1 MKKLTDKYFVTGH
14 PIGHSLSPVIHSAF
28 FEHFNLKESYG
39 IKDIAPEDF
48 AKELESLRKSDKK
61 GFNITIPH
69 KIAAF
74 NGADVLEEYAKKVG
88 AVNTIKI
95 EGGKLYGYNTDG
107 IGFIK
112 ALEKCSVSVEGK
124 TVCILGAGGA
134 VNSIAVKTHMMGAKE
149 IIILARRIQQAEALC
164 KKHGFGIY
172 DSIENLEKYN
182 YDILVNATP
191 VGMHP
196 NEGKSP
202 VDDFKPC
209 EFVYDLIYNPF
220 KTEFLKMAEKKG
232 IKCDNGL
239 WMLVLQAAAAFE
251 IWTSLYPAEAA
262 LCEAYKRLVK
272 ALEEK

>member
-14 PIGHSLSPVIHSAF
+14 PIGHSLSPVIHGAF
-28 FEHFNLKESYG
+28 FEHFNLKESYAV
-39 IKDIAPEDF
+39 KDIAPEDF
-48 AKELESLRKSDKK
+48 ENEMELLRKSDKK

-69 KIAAF
+69 KISAF
-74 NGADVLEEYAKKVG
+74 NASDVLEDYAKNVG
-88 AVNTIKI
+88 AVNTVKI

-112 ALEKCSVSVEGK
+112 ALEKCGISVEGK

-134 VNSIAVKTHMMGAKE
+134 VNSIAVKAHMTGAKQ
-149 IIILARRIQQAEALC
+149 IIILARRIEQAEALC
-164 KKHGFGIY
+164 KKHGFGIFDSLENFSKY
-172 DSIENLEKYN
+172 D

-202 VDDFKPC
+202 VGDFKNC

-220 KTEFLKMAEKKG
+220 KTEFLKMAENKG
-232 IKCDNGL
+232 IKFDNGL
-239 WMLVLQAAAAFE
+239 WMLVFQAAAAFE
-251 IWTSLYPAEAA
+251 IWTSLYPAEEA
-262 LCEAYKRLVK
+262 LDEAYIRLVK
-272 ALEEK
+272 ALEGR